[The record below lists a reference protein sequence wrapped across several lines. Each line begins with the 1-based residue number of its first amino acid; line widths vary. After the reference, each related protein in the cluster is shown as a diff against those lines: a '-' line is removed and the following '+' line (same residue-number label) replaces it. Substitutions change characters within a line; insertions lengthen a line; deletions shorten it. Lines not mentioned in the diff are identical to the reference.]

1 MKKRAA
7 FIRWGLLTFVAT
19 AVLAACGSAE
29 ATDEDATASSNPDA
43 ETVVVGTGNG
53 YQPFVYLDE
62 NGELTGYDVAVL
74 EAIDEKLADYNFEY
88 ESSDFKNILTSL
100 SAGKIDLAAHQYEYN
115 DERAEKYLYGEVG
128 YTDYTLYIV
137 NIAGNEQYATLDDLQ
152 GKKVFASPGSNVA
165 YLLEQY
171 NSEHENADEQI
182 AIIYNES
189 ASEIFVSGLQNGTA
203 DAGILTKYDTNKY
216 NEQFDANLEIASE
229 PISVSKTYFLYDK
242 ADEELKEAVDGALQ
256 ELIDEGTLKELSV
269 EYLGDDYTQ

>member
-1 MKKRAA
+1 MKHQSTL
-7 FIRWGLLTFVAT
+7 IRWGLLTFLT
-19 AVLAACGSAE
+19 TTLLAACGSAD
-29 ATDEDATASSNPDA
+29 ATDEEAAASNPDA

-62 NGELTGYDVAVL
+62 NGDLKGYDVAVL
-74 EAIDEKLADYNFEY
+74 EAIDEKLDDYNFEY

-100 SAGKIDLAAHQYEYN
+100 SAGKVDLAAHQYEYN
-115 DERAEKYLYGEVG
+115 DERASKYLYGEEG

-137 NIAGNEQYATLDDLQ
+137 NTAGGDQYSNLDDLQ

-182 AIIYNES
+182 TIIYNENV
-189 ASEIFVSGLQNGTA
+189 SELFVTGLQNGTA

-242 ADEELKEAVDGALQ
+242 ADEELKDAVDGALQ
-256 ELIDEGTLKELSV
+256 ELIDEGTLAELSI

>member
-1 MKKRAA
+1 MKHQSTL
-7 FIRWGLLTFVAT
+7 IRWGLLTFLT
-19 AVLAACGSAE
+19 TTLLAACGSA
-29 ATDEDATASSNPDA
+29 DATGEEAAASNPDA

-62 NGELTGYDVAVL
+62 NGDLKGYDVAVL
-74 EAIDEKLADYNFEY
+74 EAIDEKLDDYNFEY

-100 SAGKIDLAAHQYEYN
+100 SAGKVDLAAHQYEYN
-115 DERAEKYLYGEVG
+115 DERASKYLYGEVG

-137 NIAGNEQYATLDDLQ
+137 NTAGGDQYSNLDDLQ

-182 AIIYNES
+182 TIIYNENV
-189 ASEIFVSGLQNGTA
+189 SELFVTGLQNGTA

-242 ADEELKEAVDGALQ
+242 ADEELKDAVDGALQ
-256 ELIDEGTLKELSV
+256 ELIDEGTLAELSI

>member
-1 MKKRAA
+1 M
-7 FIRWGLLTFVAT
+7 
-19 AVLAACGSAE
+19 VLAACGSAE
-29 ATDEDATASSNPDA
+29 ATDEDAAASSNPDA

-182 AIIYNES
+182 SIIYNEG
-189 ASEIFVSGLQNGTA
+189 ANEIFVSGLQNGTA

>member
-1 MKKRAA
+1 MKKKPT
-7 FIRWGLLTFVAT
+7 FIRWGLLTFAAT

-29 ATDEDATASSNPDA
+29 AMDEEVASSNSDA

-53 YQPFVYLDE
+53 YQPFIYLDE

-74 EAIDEKLADYNFEY
+74 EAIDEKLDDYSFEY

-137 NIAGNEQYATLDDLQ
+137 NIAGDEQYATLDDLQ

-182 AIIYNES
+182 SIIYNEG
-189 ASEIFVSGLQNGTA
+189 ANEIFISGLQNGTA

-216 NEQFDANLEIASE
+216 NEQFDANLEIAPE
-229 PISVSKTYFLYDK
+229 PISVSKTYFLYDN

-256 ELIDEGTLKELSV
+256 ELIDAGTLAELSV
-269 EYLGDDYTQ
+269 EYLGDDYTK

>member
-1 MKKRAA
+1 MKKKPT
-7 FIRWGLLTFVAT
+7 FLRWGLLTFAAT

-29 ATDEDATASSNPDA
+29 ATDEDAAASSNPDA
-43 ETVVVGTGNG
+43 ETVVVGTGNA

-62 NGELTGYDVAVL
+62 KGELTGYDVAVL
-74 EAIDEKLADYNFEY
+74 EAIDEKLDDYNFEY

-137 NIAGNEQYATLDDLQ
+137 NIAGDKQYATLDDLQ

-182 AIIYNES
+182 SIIYNEG
-189 ASEIFVSGLQNGTA
+189 ANEIFVSGLQNGTA

-216 NEQFDANLEIASE
+216 NEQFDANLEIASK

-242 ADEELKEAVDGALQ
+242 ADEELKETVDGALQ
-256 ELIDEGTLKELSV
+256 ELIDDGTLAELSV

>member
-1 MKKRAA
+1 MRHHSNL
-7 FIRWGLLTFVAT
+7 IRWGLLTFLT
-19 AVLAACGSAE
+19 TTLLAACGSAN
-29 ATDEDATASSNPDA
+29 ATDEATASNPNA

-62 NGELTGYDVAVL
+62 NGDLTGYDVAVL
-74 EAIDEKLADYNFEY
+74 EAIDEKLDGYQFEY

-100 SAGKIDLAAHQYEYN
+100 SAGKVDLAAHQYEYN
-115 DERAEKYLYGEVG
+115 DERASKYLYGDVG

-137 NIAGNEQYATLDDLQ
+137 NEAGEDQYSNLDELQ

-171 NSEHENADEQI
+171 NSEHPNTDEQI
-182 AIIYNES
+182 TIVYNENIG
-189 ASEIFVSGLQNGTA
+189 ELLVTGLKNGAA
-203 DAGILTKYDTNKY
+203 DVAILTKYDANKY
-216 NEQFDANLEIASE
+216 NEQFDANLEITSE

-242 ADEELKEAVDGALQ
+242 ADEELKDAVDGALQ
-256 ELIDEGTLKELSV
+256 ELIDEGTLAELSI

>member
-1 MKKRAA
+1 MKHQSTLV
-7 FIRWGLLTFVAT
+7 RWSLLTFLT
-19 AVLAACGSAE
+19 TTLLAACGSA
-29 ATDEDATASSNPDA
+29 DATGEEAAASNPDA

-62 NGELTGYDVAVL
+62 NGDLKGYDVAVL
-74 EAIDEKLADYNFEY
+74 EAIDEKLDDYNFEY

-100 SAGKIDLAAHQYEYN
+100 SAGKVDLAAHQYEYN
-115 DERAEKYLYGEVG
+115 DERASKYLYGEVG

-137 NIAGNEQYATLDDLQ
+137 NAAGGDQYSNLDDLQ

-182 AIIYNES
+182 TIIYNENV
-189 ASEIFVSGLQNGTA
+189 SEIFVTGLQNGTA

-242 ADEELKEAVDGALQ
+242 ADEELKDAVDGALQ
-256 ELIDEGTLKELSV
+256 ELIDEGTLAELSI

>member
-1 MKKRAA
+1 MRRHSNL
-7 FIRWGLLTFVAT
+7 IRWGLLTFLT
-19 AVLAACGSAE
+19 TTLLAACGSAN
-29 ATDEDATASSNPDA
+29 ATDEATASNPNA

-62 NGELTGYDVAVL
+62 NGDLTGYDVAVL
-74 EAIDEKLADYNFEY
+74 EAIDEKLDGYQFEY

-100 SAGKIDLAAHQYEYN
+100 SAGKVDLAAHQYEYN
-115 DERAEKYLYGEVG
+115 DERASKYLYGDVG

-137 NIAGNEQYATLDDLQ
+137 NEAGEDQYSNLDELQ

-171 NSEHENADEQI
+171 NSEHPNTDEQI
-182 AIIYNES
+182 TIVYNENIG
-189 ASEIFVSGLQNGTA
+189 ELLVTGLKNGAA
-203 DAGILTKYDTNKY
+203 DAAILTKYDANKY
-216 NEQFDANLEIASE
+216 NEQFDANLEITSE

-242 ADEELKEAVDGALQ
+242 ADEELKDAVDGALQ
-256 ELIDEGTLKELSV
+256 ELIDEGTLAELSI